1 MRTIASWFD
10 AWAGSTPADDKTPPR
25 VEWLRILPFLGVHAA
40 VLLVFV
46 VGVSPFAVAFAAAL
60 YVVRMFGL
68 TAGYHRY
75 FSHRAYK
82 TSRPMQ
88 FLLALLGTTAVQ
100 RGPLWW
106 SAHHREHHRVSDQPE
121 DPHSPRQHG
130 FLWSH
135 VGWFTSRANLRTRI
149 ERVPDWAKYP
159 ELVFLDRFTL
169 LPVVLFAAAIYGLGA
184 LLERVAPGLGTN
196 GPQLFVWGFIVS
208 TVVLYHGTF
217 TINSLAHKIGRR
229 RYATDDDSRNHFG
242 LALLTLGEGWHN
254 NHHHYPASARQGF
267 HWWQVDLSYYA
278 LKALAALRLVWDL
291 KGVPA
296 HVRDA
301 PGAP

>member
-1 MRTIASWFD
+1 
-10 AWAGSTPADDKTPPR
+10 
-25 VEWLRILPFLGVHAA
+25 
-40 VLLVFV
+40 
-46 VGVSPFAVAFAAAL
+46 
-60 YVVRMFGL
+60 
-68 TAGYHRY
+68 
-75 FSHRAYK
+75 
-82 TSRPMQ
+82 
-88 FLLALLGTTAVQ
+88 
-100 RGPLWW
+100 
-106 SAHHREHHRVSDQPE
+106 
-121 DPHSPRQHG
+121 
-130 FLWSH
+130 
-135 VGWFTSRANLRTRI
+135 
-149 ERVPDWAKYP
+149 
-159 ELVFLDRFTL
+159 VFLDRFTL

-184 LLERVAPGLGTN
+184 LLEHAAPALGTN

-217 TINSLAHKIGRR
+217 TINSLAHRIGWR

-278 LKALAALRLVWDL
+278 LRVLAALGLVWDL

-301 PGAP
+301 PQVATPTPAAAEGTPTPWLARAQPDDAPA